1 MHIFN
6 KNFFLKKYKG
16 FTLIELLVVVSIIG
30 VLLGI
35 SVFSLQQS
43 KKSGRDAKRK
53 ADLELIRSGVELYR
67 ADCKVYPPT
76 NKIIGDSVVYLKGD
90 DSFTSCDADNEYISK
105 IPSDPQ
111 DPYKS
116 YSYVAP
122 TDQNAYI
129 ICASL
134 EIEPKA
140 SPTPDEITSLAA
152 CNCSGDIS
160 ELDATCNYVVTNP

>member
-1 MHIFN
+1 MNMPRFN
-6 KNFFLKKYKG
+6 QYSVNKIRKG

-53 ADLELIRSGVELYR
+53 ADLELIRSGIELYR
-67 ADCKVYPPT
+67 ADCKVYPLT
-76 NKIIGDSVVYLKGD
+76 IGAVSLKGD
-90 DSFTSCDADNEYISK
+90 GSFTSCDTDNEYISK

-111 DPYKS
+111 DPYKL
-116 YSYVAP
+116 YSYVVP
-122 TDQNAYI
+122 VGQNTYT

-140 SPTPDEITSLAA
+140 SPTPDEVASLAA
-152 CNCSGDIS
+152 CDCSGDTS
-160 ELDATCNYVVTNP
+160 DLDTTCNYVVTNP